1 MDILEWLKKSDD
13 VSRQMIRE
21 AEEGIARLRTERKER
36 ERAFSELMSYQ
47 SSGMSAE
54 KSGDLLG
61 AAGWY
66 ERSISFG
73 ESSPLMRINDYLHS
87 CERLAIV
94 YRKLKRFDDEVRVIR
109 LALAHRNDGR
119 VYDAPFARLEVR
131 LGRALAL
138 REKNKKV

>member
-1 MDILEWLKKSDD
+1 MEVFISD
-13 VSRQMIRE
+13 V
-21 AEEGIARLRTERKER
+21 ARARSANRDWAA
-36 ERAFSELMSYQ
+36 AFSEQMSYQ
-47 SSGMSAE
+47 SSGMAAE

-61 AAGWY
+61 AAWWY

-87 CERLAIV
+87 CERLAVV

-119 VYDAPFARLEVR
+119 IYDAPFARLEVR

-138 REKNKKV
+138 RDKNKNV

>member
-1 MDILEWLKKSDD
+1 MGILEWLNNSED

-21 AEEGIARLRTERKER
+21 AEDGIARLREKN
-36 ERAFSELMSYQ
+36 RAWSAASSELSSYH
-47 SSGMSAE
+47 SSGIASE
-54 KSGDLLG
+54 KSGDLVG

-66 ERSISFG
+66 ERSVSFG

-87 CERLAIV
+87 CERLAVV

-109 LALAHRNDGR
+109 LALSHRNDGR
-119 VYDAPFARLEVR
+119 IYDAPFARLEVR

-138 REKNKKV
+138 LEKNKNV

>member
-21 AEEGIARLRTERKER
+21 AEEGIARLRAENAEYSRLN
-36 ERAFSELMSYQ
+36 SELCSFYA
-47 SSGMSAE
+47 SGSAAE

-66 ERSISFG
+66 ERGLSFG
-73 ESSPLMRINDYLHS
+73 ESSQRLRINDYFRFI
-87 CERLAIV
+87 ERLAVV

-119 VYDAPFARLEVR
+119 VYDAPFARLDVR

-138 REKNKKV
+138 RDKNKNV